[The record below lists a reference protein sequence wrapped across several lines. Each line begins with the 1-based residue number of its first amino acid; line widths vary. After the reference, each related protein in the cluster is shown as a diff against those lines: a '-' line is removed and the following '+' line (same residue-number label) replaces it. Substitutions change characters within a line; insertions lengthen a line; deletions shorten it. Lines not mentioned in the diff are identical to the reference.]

1 MIERDVEAL
10 IAAAIVGARVTAR
23 GDDHRMEIQVV
34 ADAFAGL
41 SRVKKQQLVYAA
53 IAELIADGRLHAVSI
68 QALTPA
74 EAPQTR

>member
-1 MIERDVEAL
+1 MIERDVEARV
-10 IAAAIVGARVTAR
+10 AAAIAGARVTAR
-23 GDDHRMEIQVV
+23 GDDHRMEIRVV

-53 IAELIADGRLHAVSI
+53 ISELIASGRLHAVSI

-74 EAPQTR
+74 EAPPS